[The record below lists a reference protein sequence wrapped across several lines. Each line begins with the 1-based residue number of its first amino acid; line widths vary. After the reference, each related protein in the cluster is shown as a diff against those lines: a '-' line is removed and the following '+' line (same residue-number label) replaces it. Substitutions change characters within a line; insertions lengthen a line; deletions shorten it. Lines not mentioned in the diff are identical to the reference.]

1 MQVMFK
7 TPKTLYKELKI
18 HRSVINKQLKNLD
31 SAFPELKNQLRRYLT
46 FIDLQI
52 QEYEDFFKEQRL
64 KHNRSQLNI
73 FDFLDS

>member
-1 MQVMFK
+1 MQVIFK

-64 KHNRSQLNI
+64 KYNRSQLNI